1 MALAQRPRSQLVRR
15 ATTRHVRSSNRGLWT
30 PAQERRPRN
39 RLHTTC
45 RDVPQST
52 VPMDDA
58 QVKVLTQFIE
68 SLIELAGIP
77 APCAGDLARR
87 CIPKLPDESI
97 ETVRALYELPKMSD
111 FFEAYHFL
119 AWADLENRCQYLY
132 QADGKSQENFR
143 RMEASFRKMWKTIA
157 SVAPEQPSIARKLFV
172 FASERVEDIDDFLE
186 AVEEELGFQ
195 TWLSTVV
202 TRPILNVAWRL
213 LIGPHLDYIVF
224 EALKKDGALE
234 SDTFDLEAAINI
246 DQRGIRKSD
255 APNAFLEVCLLKA
268 PSTIVMGAMSLRTQL
283 GLFYAMATSS
293 LAAMVLAY
301 GSYVTLAS
309 SAKQTQRAKAARDE
323 AT

>member
-1 MALAQRPRSQLVRR
+1 MHDVHGCLPARDRIPRPTISNMALAQRPRSQLVRR
-15 ATTRHVRSSNRGLWT
+15 ATTRHVGSSNRGLWT

-186 AVEEELGFQ
+186 AVEEELVQ
-195 TWLSTVV
+195 
-202 TRPILNVAWRL
+202 
-213 LIGPHLDYIVF
+213 DK
-224 EALKKDGALE
+224 EKDLQE
-234 SDTFDLEAAINI
+234 
-246 DQRGIRKSD
+246 
-255 APNAFLEVCLLKA
+255 
-268 PSTIVMGAMSLRTQL
+268 
-283 GLFYAMATSS
+283 AMAGFSM
-293 LAAMVLAY
+293 A
-301 GSYVTLAS
+301 G
-309 SAKQTQRAKAARDE
+309 
-323 AT
+323 

>member
-1 MALAQRPRSQLVRR
+1 
-15 ATTRHVRSSNRGLWT
+15 
-30 PAQERRPRN
+30 
-39 RLHTTC
+39 
-45 RDVPQST
+45 
-52 VPMDDA
+52 
-58 QVKVLTQFIE
+58 
-68 SLIELAGIP
+68 
-77 APCAGDLARR
+77 
-87 CIPKLPDESI
+87 
-97 ETVRALYELPKMSD
+97 MSD
-111 FFEAYHFL
+111 FFEAYHFQ